1 MRTLHTSIKDER
13 EKNGKGGFIN
23 RNGKEI
29 VKCKYDGAE
38 DCSDGLAMV
47 WKNGYLYADE
57 GYVNKDG
64 IEVIKCEY
72 DMLSSFSNGM
82 VIGKKNGK
90 CYILS
95 FEYWMKSNEERDCT
109 KSEEMTLMAI
119 PTRIEKTLVGVFDI
133 ISAGELEKVYENIN
147 STI

>member
-1 MRTLHTSIKDER
+1 
-13 EKNGKGGFIN
+13 
-23 RNGKEI
+23 
-29 VKCKYDGAE
+29 
-38 DCSDGLAMV
+38 MV

-82 VIGKKNGK
+82 VMGKKNGK

-95 FEYWMKSNEERDCT
+95 FE
-109 KSEEMTLMAI
+109 
-119 PTRIEKTLVGVFDI
+119 
-133 ISAGELEKVYENIN
+133 
-147 STI
+147 